1 MSRAAEYA
9 FLTLSRSSSSRSARS
24 TYGLTVPA
32 ASVTFSFVLAIIG
45 GSFRLLARAFV
56 PLALLFILAACGGS
70 ARSQQV
76 ATHVVRGDGF
86 SFSAPR
92 RWSVARTDKGVVAR
106 RSTALVSATRFTLLK
121 AYDPATFDRVVV
133 ELDRTA
139 SKLAAEAGGTVT
151 QKATTT

>member
-1 MSRAAEYA
+1 M
-9 FLTLSRSSSSRSARS
+9 
-24 TYGLTVPA
+24 
-32 ASVTFSFVLAIIG
+32 
-45 GSFRLLARAFV
+45 
-56 PLALLFILAACGGS
+56 
-70 ARSQQV
+70 
-76 ATHVVRGDGF
+76 RGDGF

-151 QKATTT
+151 QKATTTVGSRKIRDYRYSAGGYTTRIGFVLDGKREVQLLCRARLGTEDPDGACGLLFRTFSLL